1 MDHGGKRYLGGQY
14 VNTSPSR
21 GESPSLA
28 DDDDDDDDGAQTPVQ
43 ISRVVSLVLLV
54 LLIIP
59 LSVEKS
65 DLVIS
70 HLLSF
75 QVSHV

>member
-1 MDHGGKRYLGGQY
+1 MFLSAAFAFIGANKKMDHGGKRYLGGQY

-28 DDDDDDDDGAQTPVQ
+28 DDDDDNDDGAQAPVQ
-43 ISRVVSLVLLV
+43 ISTVVSLVLLV

-59 LSVEKS
+59 L
-65 DLVIS
+65 
-70 HLLSF
+70 
-75 QVSHV
+75 